1 METLKCL
8 KTSKN
13 IDSGNFAVE
22 MLWFCYISYINII
35 IQDYPFLPANIFF
48 LQKNIQKIQ
57 WFVFRKVINYGLAHI
72 QWYILSIK
80 SG

>member
-48 LQKNIQKIQ
+48 YKKTSKKSN
-57 WFVFRKVINYGLAHI
+57 GLSFER
-72 QWYILSIK
+72 L
-80 SG
+80 